1 MSGYKETLE
10 KERSVLI
17 KSFINPELAI
27 KWALRAKSGVKNRI
41 ERESS
46 EVKNLSE
53 GGAYHHGIA
62 TGQESYDILPEI
74 FGVYEALTMYLTELT
89 GRQVITSPYENSTV
103 TLKVYDKPND
113 QQSWHKDTNA
123 FTALLILTDT
133 VGNYGT
139 EIEGI
144 DGRVFNLENE
154 AGDLWLMYGRELRHR
169 VPAMPKDKW
178 RVTVPMN
185 YYFVDDIWRPGD
197 MDEMVYGNNA

>member
-1 MSGYKETLE
+1 MTNYKEELE
-10 KERSVLI
+10 KNRCVLI
-17 KSFINPELAI
+17 KSFIDPELARE
-27 KWALRAKSGVKNRI
+27 WALRAKNGVKTRI
-41 ERESS
+41 ERDST

-53 GGAYHHGIA
+53 GGAYYHGIA
-62 TGQESYDILPEI
+62 GAEQSYQILPEM
-74 FGVYEALTMYLTELT
+74 FGVYESLTTYLTELT
-89 GRQVITSPYENSTV
+89 GRKVITSPYKTSTV

-133 VGNYGT
+133 KGNYGT

-144 DGRVFNLENE
+144 DGKIFNLENE

-169 VPAMPKDKW
+169 VPEVPEGKW

-185 YYFVDDIWRPGD
+185 YYFEDDTWRPAD
-197 MDEMVYGNNA
+197 MDELVYGQ

>member
-1 MSGYKETLE
+1 MSNYKEELETNRCTLV
-10 KERSVLI
+10 KE
-17 KSFINPELAI
+17 FIQPDKARA
-27 KWALRAKSGVKNRI
+27 WAQRAREGVKTRLDVD
-41 ERESS
+41 ST

-62 TGQESYDILPEI
+62 DGLESYKILPEI
-74 FGVYEALTMYLTELT
+74 FGIYESLTTYLSELT
-89 GRQVITSPYENSTV
+89 GRKVITSPYEKSTV

-144 DGRVFNLENE
+144 DGVTFNLENT

-169 VPAMPKDKW
+169 VPAVPEGKW

-185 YYFVDDIWRPGD
+185 YYFVDDTWRPEG
-197 MDEMVYGNNA
+197 MDDLVYGS